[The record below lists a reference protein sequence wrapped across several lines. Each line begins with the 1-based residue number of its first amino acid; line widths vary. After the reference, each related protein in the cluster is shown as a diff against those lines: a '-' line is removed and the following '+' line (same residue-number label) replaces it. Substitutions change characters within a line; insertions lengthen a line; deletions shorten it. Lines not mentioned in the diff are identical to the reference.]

1 MPAARRRSSS
11 TCVLSPPPP
20 PASIAYQR
28 LFQDYGIESA
38 MREDMYRLVSA
49 VYKAHQQKPLDK
61 SPEAVR
67 LLEKSNLD
75 YERNGL
81 GLAPAE
87 RERFKEIKKELS
99 LLSIDFSK
107 RLNEENGGIWFTP
120 DELRG
125 VPADVV
131 SGLKKGEAEND
142 GKVFLTFKYP
152 GFSAPPD
159 PPLPCSN

>member
-1 MPAARRRSSS
+1 
-11 TCVLSPPPP
+11 
-20 PASIAYQR
+20 
-28 LFQDYGIESA
+28 
-38 MREDMYRLVSA
+38 MYRLVSA

-87 RERFKEIKKELS
+87 RKRFKEIKKELS

-131 SGLKKGEAEND
+131 SGLKKGEAENE

-159 PPLPCSN
+159 PPFLARTNRVSRPVPHPEVRRQSRDPKDGVSGERKQV